1 MNTVKQLFKGMV
13 LAAVIGFFGVSNAQ
27 ADFET
32 LGHQVTVAVPEVLSI
47 TADTDAFTLTF
58 ASPDSG
64 AETNSKTVVYSVSAN
79 DMGQADGDTAINA
92 NLDAL
97 YDGVDF
103 KAQVGSYN
111 KIAGNTELAAANA
124 GFVTMG
130 TSNLG
135 IAKKA
140 NSEAGTDG
148 KLLEGTLPITYKA
161 VATEDL
167 PFGAQAHYLF
177 ITLTT
182 R

>member
-1 MNTVKQLFKGMV
+1 MKKLIDVVKAMV
-13 LAAVIGFFGVSNAQ
+13 FAAVLGISSISTAH

-47 TADTDAFTLTF
+47 TADTDAFSLTF
-58 ASPDSG
+58 ATPEAGSESD
-64 AETNSKTVVYSVSAN
+64 TKTVVYTVSAN

-92 NLDAL
+92 NLDFL
-97 YDGVDF
+97 YEGVDL
-103 KAQVGSYN
+103 KAQVGTYN
-111 KIAGNTELAAANA
+111 KVAGNTELAAIDS
-124 GFVTMG
+124 GYVTIAD
-130 TSNLG
+130 SNTALV
-135 IAKKA
+135 KKA
-140 NSEAGTDG
+140 NSEVGTDG

-167 PFGAQAHYLF
+167 PSGSQAHYLF